1 MDLIVGEQSIPPE
14 WSLRFS
20 EYFQALKS
28 WILGVAYPALV
39 AGPLKSDPGVA
50 LLPTEIARIEEE
62 LARTR
67 PIPIALVGL
76 TGVGKSTLLNALLEQ
91 DLLPVG
97 VIGSQTAA
105 FVTMRYA
112 PVWEV
117 VCDYIEEGELVQ
129 IFQDA
134 ATTTDE
140 TSETGSPE
148 LREKAERKI
157 RALLGL
163 KDDASLPA
171 QDELINGPPPDLIAI
186 VKQRR
191 RVFSAA
197 SDWKNQLQLHAKE
210 QLWPIT
216 KTIDVRGPFEMLRS
230 GVVISDLPG
239 TGDLNKARSG
249 QAASAVRDA
258 GQIIIATDGRL
269 LQTSLTD
276 QLEGVAR
283 LPHRLFA
290 EEDSV
295 QVVLVGTSL
304 DKGVPNPE
312 EDPREVQDL
321 GLDPATANDQQIFA
335 AISSTWA
342 SRIRA
347 LFNAWLKTKAAE
359 FLPEVSEHER
369 EILVER
375 IMNRVAVVP
384 TSAKDWARHIRKRP
398 MRWCQNL
405 DETGIPELRK
415 LVNELADAQ
424 IKTTVGK
431 MAEWISS
438 LRETVLSAVERSEG
452 ALGVN
457 IQSILDAVESAHH
470 SMQEVQER
478 QVQTVEDLRL
488 TVLDRFRQIRET
500 LSDKIENAALKM
512 AERGRKQVQEHL
524 DGVHWASLRATIR
537 NDGIWLTSRGRS
549 INLRDAM
556 GGEITRL
563 VPQAWSRIADQKI
576 AKELETAKTQ
586 ILNTL
591 DDFTSSL
598 ESIVYEHLDDDLA
611 RTTVKQ
617 LFQASRRTAKAT
629 IDESARR
636 VSELLG
642 QTSKGMQEQVDEAVS
657 TSLGSVCD
665 ECWGDSGTGWRLRS
679 VARIVDGTSSVAEMA
694 QEHCA
699 KIAEQALAELG
710 LAVGGFCETAASEMT
725 SIGDDLPVVLRGAI
739 ERSRLTTPQEQRMAL
754 RNAVAAAPPAVGVP

>member
-1 MDLIVGEQSIPPE
+1 MLY
-14 WSLRFS
+14 WSRIF
-20 EYFQALKS
+20 F
-28 WILGVAYPALV
+28 
-39 AGPLKSDPGVA
+39 PLA
-50 LLPTEIARIEEE
+50 LLARRRPPSSRCDLRRRGKWSVIIEE
-62 LARTR
+62 
-67 PIPIALVGL
+67 I
-76 TGVGKSTLLNALLEQ
+76 
-91 DLLPVG
+91 
-97 VIGSQTAA
+97 
-105 FVTMRYA
+105 
-112 PVWEV
+112 
-117 VCDYIEEGELVQ
+117 ELVQ
-129 IFQDA
+129 IFEDA
-134 ATTTDE
+134 ASTTDE
-140 TSETGSPE
+140 TSETGSQNF
-148 LREKAERKI
+148 AGGAKI

-163 KDDASLPA
+163 KDDAPLSAP
-171 QDELINGPPPDLIAI
+171 DELKNGPPPDLIAI
-186 VKQRR
+186 VKQGR

-197 SDWKNQLQLHAKE
+197 SDWKNELQLHAKH

-216 KTIDVRGPFEMLRS
+216 KTIDVRGPFDMLRS

-283 LPHRLFA
+283 LPHRSCSPRRRAFKLCSSA
-290 EEDSV
+290 RAWIRACP
-295 QVVLVGTSL
+295 TR
-304 DKGVPNPE
+304 KKT
-312 EDPREVQDL
+312 REVQDL

-342 SRIRA
+342 SRIRTQ
-347 LFNAWLKTKAAE
+347 FNAWLKTKAVE

-369 EILVER
+369 DIRVER
-375 IMNRVAVVP
+375 IMSRVAVVP
-384 TSAKDWARHIRKRP
+384 TSAKDWVRHIRKRP
-398 MRWCQNL
+398 MRWCQSL
-405 DETGIPELRK
+405 DETGIRELRK
-415 LVNELADAQ
+415 LVNELADTQ
-424 IKTTVGK
+424 IKTTVGR
-431 MAEWISS
+431 MAEWIAS
-438 LRETVLSAVERSEG
+438 LREIVLSAVERSEG

-457 IQSILDAVESAHH
+457 IQSILNAVESAHH

-488 TVLDRFRQIRET
+488 NVLDRFHQIRET

-537 NDGIWLTSRGRS
+537 NDGIRLTSRGRS

-556 GGEITRL
+556 GGEIAAGTAI
-563 VPQAWSRIADQKI
+563 VVDQRI

-586 ILNTL
+586 ILSTL

-611 RTTVKQ
+611 RATVKQ
-617 LFQASRRTAKAT
+617 LFQASRRTAMAT

-642 QTSKGMQEQVDEAVS
+642 ETSKGMQEQVDEAVS

-679 VARIVDGTSSVAEMA
+679 VARIVDGTSSVAKIA

-699 KIAEQALAELG
+699 KIAEQALGELG
-710 LAVGGFCETAASEMT
+710 HAVGGFCDTAAAE
-725 SIGDDLPVVLRGAI
+725 DDKDR
-739 ERSRLTTPQEQRMAL
+739 R
-754 RNAVAAAPPAVGVP
+754 